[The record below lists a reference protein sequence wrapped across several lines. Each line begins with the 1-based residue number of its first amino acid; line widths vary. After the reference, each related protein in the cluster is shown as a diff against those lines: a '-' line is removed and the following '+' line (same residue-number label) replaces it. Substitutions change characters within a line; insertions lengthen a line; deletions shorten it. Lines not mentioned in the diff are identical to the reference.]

1 VIELQERH
9 TRARHA
15 ARVGLEEEILVVHT
29 TKRGDKL
36 MGRTPRFQ
44 KVMLPLGSAT
54 PGELVRRTI
63 VGSTGHSLLAGL
75 S

>member
-1 VIELQERH
+1 
-9 TRARHA
+9 
-15 ARVGLEEEILVVHT
+15 
-29 TKRGDKL
+29 

-63 VGSTGHSLLAGL
+63 IGSTGHSLLAGL